1 MKQEIKTYYKLSA
14 HPHTDTLQETITKV
28 HDLMSASIHA
38 QASGAQASFLSGG
51 LDSSLI
57 TSIAAKKNPQWRT
70 YSLDYEGN
78 KENFKGNMY
87 QVSLDASF
95 IQDMCEFCQCEHTP
109 LMLSQQEL
117 CDLLEDAMLTRLS
130 LGGFLMCWSSTATS
144 LLIRS
149 SNYLHNTTD

>member
-1 MKQEIKTYYKLSA
+1 MELFAFGPSISENQTLYKDVHALPMGSLLRISAGKLEIKTYYKLSA

-95 IQDMCEFCQCEHTP
+95 IQDMCEFCQCEMCIRDST
-109 LMLSQQEL
+109 STFNAG
-117 CDLLEDAMLTRLS
+117 CS
-130 LGGFLMCWSSTATS
+130 L
-144 LLIRS
+144 I
-149 SNYLHNTTD
+149 